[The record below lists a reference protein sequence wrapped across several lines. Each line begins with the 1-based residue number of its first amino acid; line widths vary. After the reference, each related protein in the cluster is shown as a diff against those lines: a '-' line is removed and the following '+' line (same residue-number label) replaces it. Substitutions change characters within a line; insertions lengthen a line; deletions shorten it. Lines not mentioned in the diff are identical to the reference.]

1 MGSGLRGHSRYN
13 VDRDRGRP
21 LEAIEMVSIRTSA
34 RQQGLDDVKSSTML
48 DVLTE
53 ISNNNGQNIPTVCQG
68 DIQPLV
74 YRRR

>member
-1 MGSGLRGHSRYN
+1 
-13 VDRDRGRP
+13 
-21 LEAIEMVSIRTSA
+21 MVTPESVA
-34 RQQGLDDVKSSTML
+34 RQQRSGDVKLSTTL
-48 DVLTE
+48 DVLSE